1 MVRTLNRCG
10 EDERSCTKV
19 PLAYLTSCSS
29 TWLRPVHTECK
40 RGVNVGAQDIED
52 GRGYASPQ
60 KKLANQCPT
69 DFAAF
74 TQPSSKEVAAWGD
87 RHLQLRL

>member
-19 PLAYLTSCSS
+19 PLAYLTSCSF
-29 TWLRPVHTECK
+29 TWLR
-40 RGVNVGAQDIED
+40 
-52 GRGYASPQ
+52 PQ